1 MTPEA
6 SFSSLDSLQADIA
19 ELIDRLPTLKHRQ
32 FIQQSLTT
40 ILRLADSDIER
51 LDWKILSAALA
62 DMECGFQLFYN
73 YRHVRKITIF
83 GSARLAPDSS
93 VYQMAVA
100 FSRAVSALGFMIM
113 TGGGGGIMQA
123 GQEGAGKE
131 NSFGLNIQ
139 LPFEQQA
146 NPIIKGDDKL
156 INFKYFFTRKLFFLK
171 ESDAVALFPGG
182 FGTQDEAF
190 ECIVLSQTGKFGPI
204 PLVLIDQPGG
214 DYWHSWG
221 EYINEKLVKTGLIS
235 PDDPSLYTIT
245 DNLEVACHAITE
257 FYRVYHSSRYVGDQF
272 VIRLREDLSDAQV
285 ELLNTDFNDILV
297 AGKIIKSQALPQEEQ
312 DETSDLP
319 RLVLNFNQ
327 RDLGRLYQMIAVI
340 NQMGTTPEE
349 VLHPERK

>member
-93 VYQMAVA
+93 VYQMAIA
-100 FSRAVSALGFMIM
+100 FSRAVSGLGFMIM

-123 GQEGAGKE
+123 GQEGAGRE

-146 NPIIKGDDKL
+146 NPIIKDDAKL

-190 ECIVLSQTGKFGPI
+190 ECMALSQTGKFGPI

-257 FYRVYHSSRYVGDQF
+257 FYRVYHSSRYVGDQL

-312 DETSDLP
+312 DETYDLP

-340 NQMGTTPEE
+340 NQMGTTPEA